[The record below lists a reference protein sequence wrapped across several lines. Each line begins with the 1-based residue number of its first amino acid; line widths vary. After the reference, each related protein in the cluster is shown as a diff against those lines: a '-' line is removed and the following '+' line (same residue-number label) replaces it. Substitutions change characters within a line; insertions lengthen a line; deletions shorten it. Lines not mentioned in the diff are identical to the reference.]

1 MALFIYYSSG
11 QLRGIG
17 SPEGVPSGG
26 GLGVSPRYIK
36 IPQDWGI

>member
-1 MALFIYYSSG
+1 MAMFIYYSSG

-17 SPEGVPSGG
+17 SPEGVPSGR
-26 GLGVSPRYIK
+26 GLGVSPSFKK